1 VLISPIA
8 VALRGSTS
16 LRFTTLVVAAGLL
29 ALVAVAVPATSRG
42 ATVFTHSAES
52 GQLRDGLLTLRG
64 VGGRVPWA
72 QHGGRSGSVSVVR
85 LHRRLFVPQTPPIG
99 TLHIAGR
106 RPQTLRLRRPRYNA
120 VRKTV
125 RYRVQRLSRRTD
137 RRAEASQALGEFG
150 AAGLSIIPHP
160 SLLTDDDGNYCAAGV
175 LNLTIHELQATSTS
189 KWDTDDW
196 DPGVPSTLERLG
208 GTVSWASQG
217 GFLRGCSNT
226 VVWTAGT
233 DPPITFT
240 VTTTHPFPGKS
251 TETCKS
257 SDRSYLCE
265 RTLGIDEANWIIR
278 PNL

>member
-1 VLISPIA
+1 VNA
-8 VALRGSTS
+8 RGSK
-16 LRFTTLVVAAGLL
+16 LRLIASMALTAVLLTLVAAT
-29 ALVAVAVPATSRG
+29 VPTASRG

-52 GQLRDGLLTLRG
+52 GQLRGGLLTLRG
-64 VGGRVPWA
+64 VSRRVAWA
-72 QHGGRSGSVSVVR
+72 HHGGRSGSVSVER
-85 LHRRLFVPQTPPIG
+85 LHRRLFFPETPPIG

-120 VRKTV
+120 ARDSV
-125 RYRVQRLSRRTD
+125 RYRVQRLGRRTN
-137 RRAEASQALGEFG
+137 RLAGASQALGEFG
-150 AAGLSIIPHP
+150 AASLSIIAHP

-175 LNLTIHELQATSTS
+175 LNLTIHELQATSAS

-196 DPGVPSTLERLG
+196 DPGNPSTLDRLG
-208 GTVSWASQG
+208 GTASWASQG

-226 VVWTAGT
+226 VVWTAAT
-233 DPPITFT
+233 DPPVSFT

-257 SDRSYLCE
+257 SDGGFICE